1 MLSKYFGG
9 TLPAPGTPA
18 ELDRALQER
27 CTAAFAMVE
36 AQMNELAFNKAL
48 QLIWELVG
56 AANKYI
62 DDTTPWALAKD
73 AAQHERLA
81 TVMYT
86 LLEAL
91 RLIGLLITP
100 FMPDTGA
107 KIRTILGLGPAQGAP
122 CGEEGWGGLP
132 PGTTVAKAEPLFPRI
147 EAE

>member
-9 TLPAPGTPA
+9 CLPGPGPAAALELTLQG
-18 ELDRALQER
+18 RF
-27 CTAAFAMVE
+27 AAAIGQVDAHMD
-36 AQMNELAFNKAL
+36 ELAFNKAL
-48 QLIWELVG
+48 QTIWELVG

-73 AAQHERLA
+73 PANRQRLE

-86 LLEAL
+86 LLEGV
-91 RLIGLLITP
+91 RLIGLLVTP

-107 KIRTILGLGPAQGAP
+107 RINTILGLDPARVATAGQI
-122 CGEEGWGGLP
+122 GWGGLQ

-147 EAE
+147 ETE